1 MFTCRKMIELKQE
14 LDKLM
19 SSLTGVLAARTVL
32 NDQDEIIEIHILSD
46 LSKSPKQLVRDI
58 QSATMAAF
66 GLDIDYRLISVAQV
80 NNNMMLTPPSPEP
93 RLLIR
98 KITISLDSS
107 NLETSVVL
115 AMGDKSFEGS
125 SRGPLTGRNRIYS
138 AINASLNALKTYLGQ
153 PFTVN
158 LIDLQRSSVAGN
170 DCFIVAISYIDPHHE
185 TVLYGIAAISNPE
198 TEVQSAVMAVL
209 SALNRVV
216 GKAHKGN

>member
-1 MFTCRKMIELKQE
+1 MFWRP
-14 LDKLM
+14 
-19 SSLTGVLAARTVL
+19 GTVL

-58 QSATMAAF
+58 QSAIMAAF

-80 NNNMMLTPPSPEP
+80 NNNMMMTPQSAEP

-107 NLETSVVL
+107 NLETTVVL
-115 AMGDKSFEGS
+115 SLGDKAFEGV

-138 AINASLNALKTYLGQ
+138 AINACLSAMKIYLGQ

-170 DCFIVAISYIDPHHE
+170 DCFIVAISFIDPHHE
-185 TVLYGIAAISNPE
+185 TVLYGISAISNPE
-198 TEVQSAVMAVL
+198 TEVQAAVMAVL
-209 SALNRVV
+209 SALNRIV
-216 GKAHKGN
+216 GKVHKAN